1 MVQAFL
7 DHDGN
12 GARLWP
18 DEHAQGSV
26 KKLKYSLH
34 GTKIQRILKQLF
46 WRMNLQQHRN
56 GKYRKNKVKTGN
68 VNIRT
73 LDGRGSHEDPIDV
86 DEIEESLE
94 SSSAVEMLT
103 TSNSTTT
110 DQAAAPSKILDPYE
124 IDSTSEEVQGLLQSQ
139 REVGADHCCEPEGHD
154 QEVGNTFKDPFT
166 SPTGP
171 IEDRQFAPYAEMNP
185 SEPPPNRPRVN
196 TMQSLHQTSKG
207 KRDDDPVD
215 PQASRTSPRKRHAP
229 QRDGLITGERLTE
242 AWQAMDKDSP
252 PEMVA
257 DAMSSAA
264 HLEVPGGSFAGVEEE
279 SGLHIH
285 ENSAE
290 NVIDRET
297 SVDAF
302 ADEMVTRLTAET
314 EIHSLQQDEV
324 VTSTE
329 TSEPADTSRQESP
342 AVERK
347 KTVSFLAD
355 MRRSETMAA
364 EPIESKD
371 SPQTAQTRQARVKFV
386 YRIITRYPTRRSCI
400 WKPRGSFRTKT
411 LAELEDE
418 LPLRFERSELKYLL
432 VRLEARDTHADQII
446 PCGREEE
453 FDALKRHLADFIRHR
468 IAESLPGE
476 EVSVFI
482 DIEPLPT
489 LDSTEKSS
497 EVESITFD
505 W

>member
-1 MVQAFL
+1 
-7 DHDGN
+7 
-12 GARLWP
+12 
-18 DEHAQGSV
+18 
-26 KKLKYSLH
+26 
-34 GTKIQRILKQLF
+34 
-46 WRMNLQQHRN
+46 
-56 GKYRKNKVKTGN
+56 
-68 VNIRT
+68 
-73 LDGRGSHEDPIDV
+73 
-86 DEIEESLE
+86 
-94 SSSAVEMLT
+94 
-103 TSNSTTT
+103 
-110 DQAAAPSKILDPYE
+110 
-124 IDSTSEEVQGLLQSQ
+124 
-139 REVGADHCCEPEGHD
+139 
-154 QEVGNTFKDPFT
+154 
-166 SPTGP
+166 
-171 IEDRQFAPYAEMNP
+171 
-185 SEPPPNRPRVN
+185 
-196 TMQSLHQTSKG
+196 MQSLHQTSKG

-468 IAESLPGE
+468 IAESPPGE

-489 LDSTEKSS
+489 LNSTEKSS